1 MANGSG
7 SKEYAHPVWL
17 VGHDLT
23 LAADE
28 VTRAAAAELA
38 PHGGTLIL
46 FHAYQIPV
54 APPVYAGAAISVPPI
69 NLEMEKQIEQMA
81 MKRLDDL
88 GRDITNIFPKIQV
101 HTRIAQGPAAATLL
115 SVADL
120 ENVDRIVVG
129 THGRTGFRHF
139 LLGSVAERVV
149 RLASVPVLVDKQ
161 NGGHIH
167 A

>member
-1 MANGSG
+1 MVTGTNP
-7 SKEYAHPVWL
+7 KESVPPIWL

-23 LAADE
+23 HAADE

-38 PHGGTLIL
+38 PHRGTLII
-46 FHAYQIPV
+46 FHAYQVPV
-54 APPVYAGAAISVPPI
+54 APPVYAGAAISVPPL
-69 NLEMEKQIEQMA
+69 NLELEKQVERMA
-81 MKRLDDL
+81 ISRLDEL
-88 GRDITNIFPKIQV
+88 RRDITTSFPEIQV
-101 HTRIAQGPAAATLL
+101 HTRVAQGPAAATLL
-115 SVADL
+115 SFADL
-120 ENVDRIVVG
+120 EHVDRIVVG

-149 RLASVPVLVDKQ
+149 RLASVPVLVNKQ